1 MSSNFFHNVIRVRKG
16 KRSFSQVYWIIVI
29 LNSKKTNSHKA
40 VEQLGF
46 FQYGKKR
53 LFSMNYKRLGYFLNK
68 GTILKNSVKY
78 FFYLHSLSYLKLK

>member
-1 MSSNFFHNVIRVRKG
+1 MSNFFHNVIRIRKG
-16 KRSFSQVYWIIVI
+16 KRSLSQVYWVIVI

-53 LFSMNYKRLGYFLNK
+53 LFSMNYKRLGHFLNK
-68 GTILKNSVKY
+68 GTILKDSVKY
-78 FFYLHSLSYLKLK
+78 FFYLHSLLYLK

>member
-1 MSSNFFHNVIRVRKG
+1 MSNFFHNVIRIRKG
-16 KRSFSQVYWIIVI
+16 KKSLSQIYWVIVI
-29 LNSKKTNSHKA
+29 LNSKKTSSNKA

-78 FFYLHSLSYLKLK
+78 FFYLHSLLYLK

>member
-1 MSSNFFHNVIRVRKG
+1 MSNFFHNVIRIRKG
-16 KRSFSQVYWIIVI
+16 KRSLSQVYWVIVI
-29 LNSKKTNSHKA
+29 LNSKKTSSHKA

-68 GTILKNSVKY
+68 GTILKYSVKY
-78 FFYLHSLSYLKLK
+78 FFYLHSLSYLK

>member
-1 MSSNFFHNVIRVRKG
+1 MGRSYFHNVIRIRKG

-29 LNSKKTNSHKA
+29 LNSKKTNSFRA

-53 LFSMNYKRLGYFLNK
+53 LFSINYKRLGYYLNK
-68 GTILKNSVKY
+68 GTILNNSVKY
-78 FFYLHSLSYLKLK
+78 YISIHSLSYSK

>member
-1 MSSNFFHNVIRVRKG
+1 
-16 KRSFSQVYWIIVI
+16 VYWVIVI

-68 GTILKNSVKY
+68 GTILKDSVKY
-78 FFYLHSLSYLKLK
+78 YFYLHSLLYLK

>member
-1 MSSNFFHNVIRVRKG
+1 MSNFFHNVIRIRKG
-16 KRSFSQVYWIIVI
+16 KRSLSQVYWVIVI

-68 GTILKNSVKY
+68 GTILKDSVKY
-78 FFYLHSLSYLKLK
+78 YFYLHSLLYLK